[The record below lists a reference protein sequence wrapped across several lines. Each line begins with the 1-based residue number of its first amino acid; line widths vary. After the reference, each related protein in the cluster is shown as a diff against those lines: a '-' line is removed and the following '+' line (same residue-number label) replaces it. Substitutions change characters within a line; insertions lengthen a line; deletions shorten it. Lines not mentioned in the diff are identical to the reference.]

1 MMQVGSFDHL
11 IMVAHEEMAAA
22 QGESL
27 EALQAGARS
36 VPVTLNSARIPALW
50 QTALRQI
57 RWVCF
62 LGELVPLLSEQPSAA
77 DSDHSLSRKPLG
89 IQAAS
94 DEVAYREEIRIT
106 YLHELGHYFGMDEDD
121 LEARGLD

>member
-1 MMQVGSFDHL
+1 MQVGSFDHL
-11 IMVAHEEMAAA
+11 IMVAHEEMAPLRANCR
-22 QGESL
+22 GF
-27 EALQAGARS
+27 AGRRA
-36 VPVTLNSARIPALW
+36 VCTGHLNPARIPALW

-62 LGELVPLLSEQPSAA
+62 WVNRWPTGRAA
-77 DSDHSLSRKPLG
+77 IRNRLRSFSFSKTSGNSPAPMRRRIAK
-89 IQAAS
+89 
-94 DEVAYREEIRIT
+94 IRIT